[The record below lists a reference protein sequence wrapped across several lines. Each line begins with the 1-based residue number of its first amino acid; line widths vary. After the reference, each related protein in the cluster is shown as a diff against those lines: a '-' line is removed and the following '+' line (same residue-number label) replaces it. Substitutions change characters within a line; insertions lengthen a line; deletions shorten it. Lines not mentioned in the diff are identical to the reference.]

1 VQSRHGWGAISDE
14 NAQPSN
20 AQRPTSNSEE
30 VNLTLRCLFG
40 FRELSKG
47 SCDIKKN
54 GAAKLFSNLQLSGAC
69 ASLEE
74 PLT

>member
-1 VQSRHGWGAISDE
+1 V
-14 NAQPSN
+14 
-20 AQRPTSNSEE
+20 
-30 VNLTLRCLFG
+30 VNLTLRCLFD

-54 GAAKLFSNLQLSGAC
+54 GAAKLFSNLQLGGAC

-74 PLT
+74 PFT